1 VKPACRSKPARV
13 LPLFACLAPLLACAA
28 PSIARAAEINLATLS
43 CDKYENQII
52 GSTGAAPPAAQSAA
66 PRLDAIDTVMW
77 LFGFSV
83 AKAGEHV
90 MYGEAL
96 TSFGFALDA
105 ECKNNPGTS
114 LLEAV
119 TAIKPNRDKPMDLTT
134 LNCAA
139 WEARH
144 AQSAQTDPESAT
156 TIMMWLYGFSVGRS
170 GGHLFDTGGVGN
182 FAAALQKRCEQH
194 PGDSL
199 FDALSAAAT
208 TRGPSPTVR

>member
-1 VKPACRSKPARV
+1 VKPARRPKLARV
-13 LPLFACLAPLLACAA
+13 PALLAWLAPLLACAA
-28 PSIARAAEINLATLS
+28 PCAARAVQIDLATWS

-52 GSTGAAPPAAQSAA
+52 GSTDGAPPAAQSAA
-66 PRLDAIDTVMW
+66 LGLDAIDTVMW

-114 LLEAV
+114 LLQAV
-119 TAIKPNRDKPMDLTT
+119 AAVKPNRDKPMDLSA

-144 AQSAQTDPESAT
+144 AQSAQTDPDSAN
-156 TIMMWLYGFSVGRS
+156 TILMWLYGFSVGHA
-170 GGHLFDTGGVGN
+170 GGHLFDTGGAGS

-199 FDALSAAAT
+199 FDALSAASVN
-208 TRGPSPTVR
+208 RGPSPTAR

>member
-1 VKPACRSKPARV
+1 M
-13 LPLFACLAPLLACAA
+13 CLVPFVAGMGPSAVHAA
-28 PSIARAAEINLATLS
+28 QIDLATLS

-52 GSTGAAPPAAQSAA
+52 GSSH
-66 PRLDAIDTVMW
+66 LDAIDTVMW

-90 MYGEAL
+90 MYGDAL

-105 ECKNNPGTS
+105 ECKNHPSTS

-119 TAIKPNRDKPMDLTT
+119 TAVKPNRDKPMDLST

-144 AQSAQTDPESAT
+144 AQSSQTDPESAN

-170 GGHLFDTGGVGN
+170 GGHLFDTDAAAS

-194 PGDSL
+194 PNDSL
-199 FDALSAAAT
+199 FDALSAASAV
-208 TRGPSPTVR
+208 RGSAPTAR